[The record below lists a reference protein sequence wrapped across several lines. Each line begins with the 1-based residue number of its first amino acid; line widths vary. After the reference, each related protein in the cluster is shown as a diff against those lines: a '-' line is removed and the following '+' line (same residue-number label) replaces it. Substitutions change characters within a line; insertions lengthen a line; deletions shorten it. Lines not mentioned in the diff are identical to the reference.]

1 MPPLASGQVRSTD
14 SLVEVVRLYER
25 HGFPSQFAARPGGS
39 VRCLACHR
47 DHPARWMRL
56 LALHRLEGPARPRDV
71 AVAAV
76 ECPACEE
83 RGTLALAFGAL
94 APIEDRL
101 ILSLL
106 DTGSEESVVEPGMQV
121 AS

>member
-56 LALHRLEGPARPRDV
+56 LALHRLEGAFRPRDV

-94 APIEDRL
+94 APIEDKL
-101 ILSLL
+101 VLSLL
-106 DTGSEESVVEPGMQV
+106 DSSAEESVVEPGMQV

>member
-1 MPPLASGQVRSTD
+1 MPPLASAQVRATD
-14 SLVEVVRLYER
+14 SLVEVVRRYER
-25 HGFPSQFAARPGGS
+25 HGFPSQFAARPGGN

-56 LALHRLEGPARPRDV
+56 LALHRLDGAVRPRDA

-83 RGTLALAFGAL
+83 RGTLTLAVGSL
-94 APIEDRL
+94 APIEDKL
-101 ILSLL
+101 VLALL
-106 DTGSEESVVEPGMQV
+106 GGDAEGPVVAFGVKV